1 VQNRDLTFDGG
12 TSSIDA
18 VQRALYRMSDRLSGD
33 IRQADGGEIECTLVA
48 LGDEPIGDDLVFEFR
63 NEVLDEVLRARI
75 REETQEVR
83 NLVLAVAFSK
93 SGLIDT
99 GEG

>member
-1 VQNRDLTFDGG
+1 MQNLDLTFDGS
-12 TSSIDA
+12 TSSVDA
-18 VQRALYRMSDRLSGD
+18 LQRALYRMSDRLSGD
-33 IRQADGGEIECTLVA
+33 IRQGDGGKIECTLVA
-48 LGDEPIGDDLVFEFR
+48 LGGEPIGDDLVSEFR